1 MALLLLLPLAAS
13 LVPQP
18 MRRRAVLSA
27 PPLVAAGLLSP
38 LAFGCGCGCGGLIH
52 PPSALAI
59 SATTMTGKTR
69 PDLGVVLVDQVSQQ
83 GQTLS
88 ADLVVAGG
96 LICSVAFDSKWKLAE
111 GGYYDVEANT
121 RDGEAAFLQRVALPK
136 GSTLDSLPAKWFT
149 SAVLGVDGRYGAYG
163 APVDGKVIADVT
175 SSGKR
180 LVDISFTSLSPGGAE
195 SARKPRCQP
204 APERAMCRLP
214 CCFTVAHAFAPDI
227 ARPSSPDAPSPS
239 RLVCEHQSRK
249 AVVSA
254 VQPAGSTDAL
264 LLVAGASA
272 MWQRQSGRTP
282 RRTLP
287 WACPQAR
294 PRRGGKSLA
303 PRRTRGPPRSPCA
316 SSARARRRWRRRCSL
331 SPKPL
336 GTRVQVA
343 FGINLASTSPRRRP
357 PTTASARRRGRAV

>member
-69 PDLGVVLVDQVSQQ
+69 PDLGVVLVDSVTQQ

-195 SARKPRCQP
+195 S
-204 APERAMCRLP
+204 
-214 CCFTVAHAFAPDI
+214 
-227 ARPSSPDAPSPS
+227 
-239 RLVCEHQSRK
+239 SRK

-272 MWQRQSGRTP
+272 ARWKKSGAEADARAAAQSLRVVGTRKT
-282 RRTLP
+282 
-287 WACPQAR
+287 A
-294 PRRGGKSLA
+294 LA
-303 PRRTRGPPRSPCA
+303 PEAPSDYRFGKTTGP
-316 SSARARRRWRRRCSL
+316 SSMKSRNDGPDYSKYAADD
-331 SPKPL
+331 
-336 GTRVQVA
+336 A
-343 FGINLASTSPRRRP
+343 D
-357 PTTASARRRGRAV
+357 